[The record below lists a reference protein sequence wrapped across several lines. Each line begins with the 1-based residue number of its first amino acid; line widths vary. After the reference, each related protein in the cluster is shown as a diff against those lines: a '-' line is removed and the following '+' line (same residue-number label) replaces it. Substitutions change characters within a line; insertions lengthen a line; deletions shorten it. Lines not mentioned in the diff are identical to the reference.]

1 MQTSR
6 PPQLLTQP
14 VNQAQ
19 AVAAGSWW
27 FSQFPAPL
35 RELAILRAIASL
47 GAGGVLYLTPLVFD
61 QQAFTAS
68 SVTQGLALAALSG
81 TVGRFL
87 SGLMLDRGC
96 NCGTPVLMAV
106 VAAMAGDGQL
116 FLATNFQ
123 AYGQGQLL
131 IGLAMGLYWPAI
143 ELAVPLACAGGPR
156 PIPSARGYALVRSA
170 DAAGIAGGALVGAGL
185 AAAGQLR
192 GIYAVDVACLLAMGL
207 LLVLKPLPQPV
218 ARRTGLPGTSWGQ
231 WLPPLVP
238 ILAITLIC
246 TSLPALMQ
254 SALPL
259 DLVRGGLARGPL
271 PTSLGAL
278 LIAVQLG
285 LLLLI
290 QWPVGQALARRP
302 VGVGLKLSLLCFSL
316 GTALLGVSAL
326 SQQGIA
332 LVIAA
337 QLPLALGEAAFLPI
351 ATEAVIE
358 LTPEQHRGL
367 AMALFSQC
375 FALSAFGAPLLAGVA
390 LDNQGHGVGL
400 WLSVSLLCLVGL
412 TLPGRI
418 RPRKPAMDA

>member
-1 MQTSR
+1 
-6 PPQLLTQP
+6 
-14 VNQAQ
+14 VKQAK
-19 AVAAGSWW
+19 AVTARRLW

-35 RELAILRAIASL
+35 RELTILRAIASL

-68 SVTQGLALAALSG
+68 SVTQGLALAALAG

-87 SGLMLDRGC
+87 SGVLLDRGC
-96 NCGTPVLMAV
+96 NCGLPVLLAV
-106 VAAMAGDGQL
+106 LAALAGDSRL
-116 FLATNFQ
+116 LVATNFHTY
-123 AYGQGQLL
+123 AQGQLL

-143 ELAVPLACAGGPR
+143 ELAVPLACAVDPR

-170 DAAGIAGGALVGAGL
+170 DAAGIAAGALIGAGF

-192 GIYAVDVACLLAMGL
+192 GIYVVDMACVISMGL
-207 LLVLKPLPQPV
+207 LLLLKPLPQPA
-218 ARRTGLPGTSWGQ
+218 ARGPGLRGNGWSE
-231 WLPPLVP
+231 WLPPLLP
-238 ILAITLIC
+238 ILIITLVC

-278 LIAVQLG
+278 LMALQLG

-290 QWPVGQALARRP
+290 QWPVGQALAKKP
-302 VGVGLKLSLLCFSL
+302 VAVGLKLSLLCFSL
-316 GTALLGVSAL
+316 GTALLAVSAL

-337 QLPLALGEAAFLPI
+337 QFPLALGEAAFLPI

-358 LTPEQHRGL
+358 LTPEPHQGL

-375 FALSAFGAPLLAGVA
+375 FAISAFGAPLLAGMA
-390 LDNQGHGVGL
+390 LDNQGHGLGL
-400 WLSVSLLCLVGL
+400 WFSVSVLCLAGL
-412 TLPGRI
+412 TQLGQI
-418 RPRKPAMDA
+418 RPRRQTTEA

>member
-1 MQTSR
+1 MK
-6 PPQLLTQP
+6 
-14 VNQAQ
+14 QAK
-19 AVAAGSWW
+19 AVTAGRLW

-35 RELAILRAIASL
+35 RELTILRAIASL

-68 SVTQGLALAALSG
+68 SVTQGLALAALAG

-87 SGLMLDRGC
+87 SGVLLDRGC
-96 NCGTPVLMAV
+96 NCGGPVLLAV
-106 VAAMAGDGQL
+106 LAALAGDSRL
-116 FLATNFQ
+116 LVATNFHTY
-123 AYGQGQLL
+123 AQGQLL

-143 ELAVPLACAGGPR
+143 ELAVPLACAVDPR

-170 DAAGIAGGALVGAGL
+170 DAAGIAAGALIGAGF

-192 GIYAVDVACLLAMGL
+192 GIYVVDMACLISMGL
-207 LLVLKPLPQPV
+207 LLLLKPLPQPA
-218 ARRTGLPGTSWGQ
+218 ARGTGLPGNGWSE
-231 WLPPLVP
+231 WLPPLLP
-238 ILAITLIC
+238 ILIITLVC

-278 LIAVQLG
+278 LMALQLG

-290 QWPVGQALARRP
+290 QWPVGQALAKKP
-302 VGVGLKLSLLCFSL
+302 VAVGLKLSLLCFSL
-316 GTALLGVSAL
+316 GTALLAVSAL

-337 QLPLALGEAAFLPI
+337 QFPLALGEAAFLPI

-358 LTPEQHRGL
+358 LTPEPHQGL

-375 FALSAFGAPLLAGVA
+375 FAISAFGAPLLAGMA
-390 LDNQGHGVGL
+390 LDNQGHGLGL
-400 WLSVSLLCLVGL
+400 WFSVSVLCLAGL
-412 TLPGRI
+412 TQLGQI
-418 RPRKPAMDA
+418 RPRKQATGA

>member
-1 MQTSR
+1 M
-6 PPQLLTQP
+6 
-14 VNQAQ
+14 
-19 AVAAGSWW
+19 
-27 FSQFPAPL
+27 
-35 RELAILRAIASL
+35 LRAIASL

-68 SVTQGLALAALSG
+68 SVTQGLALAALAG
-81 TVGRFL
+81 TLGRFL
-87 SGLMLDRGC
+87 SGLLLDRGC
-96 NCGTPVLMAV
+96 NCGLPVLLAV
-106 VAAMAGDGQL
+106 LAALAGDSRL
-116 FLATNFQ
+116 LVATNFHSY
-123 AYGQGQLL
+123 AQGQLL

-143 ELAVPLACAGGPR
+143 ELAVPLACAVGPR

-170 DAAGIAGGALVGAGL
+170 DAAGIAGGALIGAGF

-192 GIYAVDVACLLAMGL
+192 GIYVVDVACLITMAL
-207 LLVLKPLPQPV
+207 LLLLKPLPQP
-218 ARRTGLPGTSWGQ
+218 ATRTPGLPGNSWGQ
-231 WLPPLVP
+231 WLPPLLP
-238 ILAITLIC
+238 ILTITLVC

-278 LIAVQLG
+278 LMALQLG

-290 QWPVGQALARRP
+290 QWPVGQALARKP
-302 VGVGLKLSLLCFSL
+302 VAVGLKLSLLCFSL
-316 GTALLGVSAL
+316 GTALLAVSAL

-358 LTPEQHRGL
+358 LTPERHQGL

-375 FALSAFGAPLLAGVA
+375 FAISAFGAPLLAGRA
-390 LDNQGHGVGL
+390 LDDQGHGVGL
-400 WLSVSLLCLVGL
+400 WFSVSALCLAGL
-412 TLPGRI
+412 MPLGQI
-418 RPRKPAMDA
+418 RPRKPATGT

>member
-1 MQTSR
+1 
-6 PPQLLTQP
+6 
-14 VNQAQ
+14 VKQAQ
-19 AVAAGSWW
+19 AVTAGRLW

-35 RELAILRAIASL
+35 RELTILRAIASL

-68 SVTQGLALAALSG
+68 SVTQGLALAALAG

-87 SGLMLDRGC
+87 SGVLLDRGC
-96 NCGTPVLMAV
+96 NCGLPVLLAV
-106 VAAMAGDGQL
+106 LAALAGDSRL
-116 FLATNFQ
+116 LVATNFHTY
-123 AYGQGQLL
+123 AQGQLL

-143 ELAVPLACAGGPR
+143 ELAVPLACAVGPR

-170 DAAGIAGGALVGAGL
+170 DAAGIAGGALIGAGF

-192 GIYAVDVACLLAMGL
+192 GIYVVDMACLISMGL
-207 LLVLKPLPQPV
+207 LLLLKPLPQP
-218 ARRTGLPGTSWGQ
+218 ATRGPGLPGNGWSK
-231 WLPPLVP
+231 WLPPLLP
-238 ILAITLIC
+238 ILIITLVC

-278 LIAVQLG
+278 LMALQLG

-290 QWPVGQALARRP
+290 QWPVGQALARKP
-302 VGVGLKLSLLCFSL
+302 VAVGLKLSLLCFSL
-316 GTALLGVSAL
+316 GTALLAVSAL

-337 QLPLALGEAAFLPI
+337 QFPLALGEAAFLPI

-358 LTPEQHRGL
+358 LTPETHQGL

-375 FALSAFGAPLLAGVA
+375 FAISAFGAPLLAGMA
-390 LDNQGHGVGL
+390 LDNQGHGLGL
-400 WLSVSLLCLVGL
+400 WFSVAALCLAGL
-412 TLPGRI
+412 VPLGRI
-418 RPRKPAMDA
+418 RPRKQATGA